1 MIKTSATQKRCPK
14 FDSHMQAHCGYA
26 TAALGSGP
34 LPCRPISS
42 GRDRAALFFKAL
54 NAILDGH
61 PPCQALGSASGGG
74 GGGGE
79 GFPSK
84 SGNAAQTKGCLQ
96 PVSLNLFTGRPL
108 LRATVAS
115 SEKKTIFGRRVS
127 SIRTTGPIH
136 RSCAFMMSAS
146 MQNMLALRR
155 NAHDLASATEVK
167 LIQCYNDFCRASKSH
182 SHRAE
187 KR

>member
-1 MIKTSATQKRCPK
+1 MLVIT
-14 FDSHMQAHCGYA
+14 
-26 TAALGSGP
+26 
-34 LPCRPISS
+34 ISS
-42 GRDRAALFFKAL
+42 RETFSWIIFQEVLRHYDARRFGLL
-54 NAILDGH
+54 
-61 PPCQALGSASGGG
+61 
-74 GGGGE
+74 GGGE

-84 SGNAAQTKGCLQ
+84 SGNAAQTKGCLL

-108 LRATVAS
+108 LRATVAI

-136 RSCAFMMSAS
+136 RSCAFMMRAS
-146 MQNMLALRR
+146 MPNMLALRR

-167 LIQCYNDFCRASKSH
+167 LIECYNDFCRASKSH

>member
-1 MIKTSATQKRCPK
+1 
-14 FDSHMQAHCGYA
+14 MQRQH
-26 TAALGSGP
+26 LGQVPFLVGLSLLVEIVQP
-34 LPCRPISS
+34 
-42 GRDRAALFFKAL
+42 L

-61 PPCQALGSASGGG
+61 FPCQALRSAS
-74 GGGGE
+74 GGGE

-136 RSCAFMMSAS
+136 RSFAFMMSAS
-146 MQNMLALRR
+146 MPNMLALRR